1 MSGEDER
8 SLAYGGQALMEG
20 VMMRSGDTM
29 VMCVRQP
36 DNGIATHSI
45 TINSVTRRFKPLS
58 LPFIRGIATL
68 FETMY
73 YGIKSMMYSANIA
86 LEEEDDEFTLFDY
99 ALLVV
104 MVLAMNGLFIAV
116 PFVLTNY
123 LKLTGIVF
131 NVVESIVRLG
141 MFAGYLY
148 VISLW
153 GEVARVLQY
162 HGAEHKAINAYEAG
176 SDMEVES
183 VAKFSRLN
191 PRCGTSFLFLT
202 VLTSMALFAL
212 VPRTT
217 FVARLT
223 YRLALF
229 PVIAGVSYE
238 VLKLSDKYREAPIM
252 QLIIK
257 PGLAFQKLTTKEP
270 SPDMIEVAIKAL
282 KKVKEIRE
290 GDPSLSTEQKKPE

>member
-1 MSGEDER
+1 
-8 SLAYGGQALMEG
+8 
-20 VMMRSGDTM
+20 
-29 VMCVRQP
+29 
-36 DNGIATHSI
+36 
-45 TINSVTRRFKPLS
+45 
-58 LPFIRGIATL
+58 
-68 FETMY
+68 
-73 YGIKSMMYSANIA
+73 
-86 LEEEDDEFTLFDY
+86 
-99 ALLVV
+99 

-123 LKLTGIVF
+123 LKLTGVLF
-131 NVVESIVRLG
+131 NVVESVVRLG

-148 VISLW
+148 LISLW

-252 QLIIK
+252 QFIIK

-270 SPDMIEVAIKAL
+270 SPDMIEVAIQAL

-290 GDPSLSTEQKKPE
+290 GEPSLSTEQKQPE

>member
-1 MSGEDER
+1 MSGEKDQ

-36 DNGIATHSI
+36 DHGIATHSI
-45 TINSVTRRFKPLS
+45 TINSVTKRFKPLS
-58 LPFIRGIATL
+58 LPFIRGVAML

-73 YGIKSMMYSANIA
+73 YGVQSMMYSANVA

-104 MVLAMNGLFIAV
+104 MVLVMNGAFIAI

-123 LKLTGIVF
+123 LNLTGVLF
-131 NVVESIVRLG
+131 NVVESLVRLG
-141 MFAGYLY
+141 MFVGYLY
-148 VISLW
+148 LISLW

-162 HGAEHKAINAYEAG
+162 HGAEHKTINAYEAG
-176 SDMEVES
+176 SSMDVES

-212 VPRTT
+212 IPKTT
-217 FVARLT
+217 FMARLAI
-223 YRLALF
+223 RLALF

-238 VLKLSDKYREAPIM
+238 VLKLSDKYRESPVM

-270 SPDMIEVAIKAL
+270 TPDMIEVAVKAL
-282 KKVKEIRE
+282 KRVKEIKE
-290 GDPSLSTEQKKPE
+290 GESSSPSEQR

>member
-1 MSGEDER
+1 MRFSWGLGTSNSPSTYGNRVYTASPLFWVEMSGEDER

-36 DNGIATHSI
+36 NHGIATHSI
-45 TINSVTRRFKPLS
+45 TINSVTKRFKLLS
-58 LPFIRGIATL
+58 LPFVRGVAML

-73 YGIKSMMYSANIA
+73 YGVQSMMYSANVA

-104 MVLAMNGLFIAV
+104 MVLVMNGMFIAI

-123 LKLTGIVF
+123 LNLTGVLF
-131 NVVESIVRLG
+131 NVVESVVRLG

-162 HGAEHKAINAYEAG
+162 HGAEHKAVNAHEHG
-176 SDMEVES
+176 VSLEVET
-183 VAKFSRLN
+183 VKEYDTAHR
-191 PRCGTSFLFLT
+191 RCGS
-202 VLTSMALFAL
+202 
-212 VPRTT
+212 
-217 FVARLT
+217 
-223 YRLALF
+223 
-229 PVIAGVSYE
+229 AG
-238 VLKLSDKYREAPIM
+238 
-252 QLIIK
+252 
-257 PGLAFQKLTTKEP
+257 
-270 SPDMIEVAIKAL
+270 
-282 KKVKEIRE
+282 
-290 GDPSLSTEQKKPE
+290 